1 MIDIRR
7 VVKVFAGGARAL
19 DGVSIAV
26 RENEFFTLLGPSGC
40 GKTTLL
46 RIIAGFEIPDSGA
59 VHLGDEDISHL
70 PPNRRPVNTVF
81 QNYALFPHL
90 TVLQNVAFGLEMRG
104 TAKAQAQQQAQT
116 MLETTMMG
124 GFGNRL
130 PAQLSGGQQQRVA
143 LARALACRPR
153 VLLLDEPLSALDL
166 KLRRTMRAELKR
178 AQRETGVTF
187 IFVTHDQEEALAMSD
202 RIAVMSEGQVRQVGE
217 PADIYNAPADRF
229 VAGFIGETNF
239 LSGKVAS
246 HGDGLLNIRLDGGG
260 RVNINIAGG
269 DTIGDGDDDG
279 DDDGAITIAIRP
291 ERVVLFADD
300 GGAREN
306 GITGE
311 VGDIVYLGGA
321 TRYDVLLPG
330 GAVLSASEVN
340 DGGGAARFAPGDKVC
355 ALLPAESLRAL
366 KG

>member
-1 MIDIRR
+1 MDSKNGAALIDIRR
-7 VVKVFAGGARAL
+7 IVKVFAGGARAL
-19 DGVSIAV
+19 GGVSLAV

-46 RIIAGFEIPDSGA
+46 RIIAGFEVPDSGA
-59 VHLGDEDISHL
+59 VYLAGGDISAL

-104 TAKAQAQQQAQT
+104 TERAQAQKQARE

-124 GFGNRL
+124 EFASRL

-187 IFVTHDQEEALAMSD
+187 VFVTHDQEEALAMSD
-202 RIAVMSEGQVRQVGE
+202 RIAVMSEGEVRQIGE
-217 PADIYNAPADRF
+217 PAEIYNAPADRF

-239 LSGKVAS
+239 LSGKAEARN
-246 HGDGLLNIRLDGGG
+246 DGMLKVQLDGGG
-260 RVNINIAGG
+260 EVLVAAGDVG
-269 DTIGDGDDDG
+269 G
-279 DDDGAITIAIRP
+279 GAVTIAIRP
-291 ERVVLFADD
+291 ERVTLFADD

-306 GITGE
+306 AVRGE

-321 TRYDVLLPG
+321 TKYDVRLPD
-330 GAVLSASEVN
+330 GAVLSASEIN
-340 DGGGAARFAPGDKVC
+340 DGERTARFAAGDKVC
-355 ALLPAESLRAL
+355 ALLPQESLRAL
-366 KG
+366 KQ